1 MAIDTGFIV
10 DGEGIILSKTEYLLL
25 ELLAEHHFG
34 EGHPLYLPKEYKKA
48 IENLWRKDLVLYE
61 LTPYDEYKVTL
72 SETAI
77 DLYEVFGYSPRNE
90 EDTYESSVVETL
102 AQALAHMA
110 IEISLLRDE
119 LRKPRDS

>member
-1 MAIDTGFIV
+1 MSVDTGFTV
-10 DGEGIILSKTEYLLL
+10 NDEPLTLSKTENLLL
-25 ELLAEHHFG
+25 DLLAELHFG

-90 EDTYESSVVETL
+90 EDTYESSVVEAL

-119 LRKPRDS
+119 IRKLRDS